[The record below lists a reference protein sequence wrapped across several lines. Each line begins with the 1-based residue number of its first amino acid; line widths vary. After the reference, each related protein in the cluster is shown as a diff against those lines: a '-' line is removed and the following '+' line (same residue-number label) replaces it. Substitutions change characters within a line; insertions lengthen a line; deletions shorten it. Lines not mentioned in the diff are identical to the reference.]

1 MRSKVRHT
9 ITSSRYLSSTPL
21 LLILVVFQIVGE
33 MFAGDSFG
41 ELALLHDMKRAA
53 TIICKGTAE
62 FLTVDKPDFN
72 MVHDFCFTFIMILI
86 PAQNTSLIPLL
97 SSGRQVLKKGHQQ
110 EWETRISLLKSLPY
124 FNDYTTKELEQLNT
138 TAKLVEYPQNTV
150 RGLGNN
156 L

>member
-1 MRSKVRHT
+1 MV
-9 ITSSRYLSSTPL
+9 L
-21 LLILVVFQIVGE
+21 QIVGE

-72 MVHDFCFTFIMILI
+72 MVHDFCFTFMMILI
-86 PAQNTSLIPLL
+86 PTQNTSLIPLL

-156 L
+156 LYLTIIHRSGGKYPPISPTLR